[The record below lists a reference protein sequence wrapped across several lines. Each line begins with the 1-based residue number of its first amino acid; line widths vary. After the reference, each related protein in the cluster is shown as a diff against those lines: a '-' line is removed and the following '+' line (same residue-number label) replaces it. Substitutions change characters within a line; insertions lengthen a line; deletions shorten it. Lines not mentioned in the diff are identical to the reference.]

1 MDPMVSDM
9 EKYESTQSL
18 VKKGL
23 EALAEGAKGKQPSVR
38 YVIGANL
45 MVVQAPIVLVCF
57 LNFSVTHTS
66 SSL

>member
-38 YVIGANL
+38 YVNL
-45 MVVQAPIVLVCF
+45 TL
-57 LNFSVTHTS
+57 
-66 SSL
+66 